1 MPEYNNVL
9 GTIFYIVTAYN
20 KLAFDQEL
28 SSPLHALQAFDLS
41 YIFFKYQNETKQ
53 EDAYLDRYS
62 YFRGARAWTSHCS
75 LTHFPK
81 RSMP

>member
-41 YIFFKYQNETKQ
+41 YIFFKYQNEKTPGRHIPWPLFVLQ
-53 EDAYLDRYS
+53 
-62 YFRGARAWTSHCS
+62 GC
-75 LTHFPK
+75 
-81 RSMP
+81 